1 MTKSY
6 KLEKILNFDL
16 SFTSQG
22 ETLTALWREK
32 NHKMKGFFKV
42 NNYYHIKTKPSKIE
56 KKDE

>member
-6 KLEKILNFDL
+6 KLDKILNFDL
-16 SFTSQG
+16 SFYISRRNP
-22 ETLTALWREK
+22 ERK

>member
-6 KLEKILNFDL
+6 KLDKILNFDL

-32 NHKMKGFFKV
+32 
-42 NNYYHIKTKPSKIE
+42 TTR
-56 KKDE
+56 